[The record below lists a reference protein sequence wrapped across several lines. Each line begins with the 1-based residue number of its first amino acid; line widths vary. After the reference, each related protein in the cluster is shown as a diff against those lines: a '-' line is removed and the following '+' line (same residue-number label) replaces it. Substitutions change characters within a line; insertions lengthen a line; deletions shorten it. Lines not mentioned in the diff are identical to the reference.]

1 MLKCQ
6 SDFQCG
12 LWFFFEKNHRTG
24 SDDLL
29 HLLSRLSS
37 EKIHIILS
45 SFFQIVQDNFWK
57 QK

>member
-6 SDFQCG
+6 NDFQCG
-12 LWFFFEKNHRTG
+12 LWFFLKKHRTG

-29 HLLSRLSS
+29 HLLSRLSL
-37 EKIHIILS
+37 EKIHIILF
-45 SFFQIVQDNFWK
+45 SFFQIVQHNFWK

>member
-6 SDFQCG
+6 NDFQCG
-12 LWFFFEKNHRTG
+12 LWFFLKKHRTG

-29 HLLSRLSS
+29 HLLSRLSL

-45 SFFQIVQDNFWK
+45 SFFQIVQHNFWK